1 MTLTKEVR
9 GTAAI
14 TRRGRAGASRGASAG
29 RPPSGRRQGRGVS
42 HWVVLVLLVLA
53 TLITLFPFFLAAIN
67 AIKTAEDYTSHGPL
81 TLPRSFDLGAIKDFW
96 QNVDYTNKLIN
107 SVLISGAVAVLGTVI
122 SLFNAYALGVGR
134 IKARNIVLVMLLL
147 ATTIPQEA
155 LIYPL
160 YYMANESGL
169 YDTKLVVII
178 ISAVLS
184 SAFGT
189 YLLSS
194 VLSTFPGEILE
205 AARIDGATR
214 WQVLRLVVV
223 PVIWPTL
230 AVLMTF
236 FFIWTWN
243 DFFLPLVMLTSNDN
257 QTVSV
262 ALGSLQGQYTS
273 SPTSLAAASLMGI
286 LPAVAFFLIF
296 QRTLTRGAVAGAVK

>member
-1 MTLTKEVR
+1 MTLTEKVDPTSANSSSPRDGLAPGSSADRKEDGR
-9 GTAAI
+9 K
-14 TRRGRAGASRGASAG
+14 RR
-29 RPPSGRRQGRGVS
+29 VTD
-42 HWVVLVLLVLA
+42 WLVLLLLVA
-53 TLITLFPFFLAAIN
+53 ITLVTLFPFVLAAIN
-67 AIKTAEDYTSHGPL
+67 AIKTTEDYNAHGPL
-81 TLPRSFDLGAIKDFW
+81 GVPRSFDLGTIKAFW
-96 QNVDYTNKLIN
+96 QNVDYTNKLMN
-107 SVLISGAVAVLGTVI
+107 SIVISGSVAVFGTVI
-122 SLFNAYALGVGR
+122 SVFNAYALGIGR
-134 IKARNIVLVMLLL
+134 IKARNAVLVLLLL

-160 YYMANESGL
+160 YYMANQTGL
-169 YDTKLVVII
+169 YDTKLVVIVI
-178 ISAVLS
+178 GSVLS

-189 YLLSS
+189 YLLAS
-194 VLSTFPGEILE
+194 VLAAFPKEILE

-223 PVIWPTL
+223 PVIWPTMT
-230 AVLMTF
+230 VLMTF

-273 SPTSLAAASLMGI
+273 SPTGLAAASLLGI

>member
-1 MTLTKEVR
+1 MTVTTDEATSTDDPRRSRLRSRR
-9 GTAAI
+9 GSTPGQA
-14 TRRGRAGASRGASAG
+14 RRGRERRGL
-29 RPPSGRRQGRGVS
+29 R
-42 HWVVLVLLVLA
+42 HWVVLGMLALA
-53 TLITLFPFFLAAIN
+53 TLLCLVPFILAAIN
-67 AIKTAEDYTSHGPL
+67 AIKTAEDYTAHGPL
-81 TLPRSFDLGAIKDFW
+81 GLPRSFDLGAIKDFW

-107 SVLISGAVAVLGTVI
+107 SIEISGSVAVLGTLI
-122 SLFNAYALGVGR
+122 SLFNAYALGIGR
-134 IKARNIVLVMLLL
+134 IRARRALLVVLLL

-160 YYMANESGL
+160 YYMANETGL

-178 ISAVLS
+178 ISSVLS

-189 YLLSS
+189 YLLAS
-194 VLSTFPGEILE
+194 VLSIFPREILE
-205 AARIDGATR
+205 AARIDGAGR

-243 DFFLPLVMLTSNDN
+243 DFFLPLIMLTSNDN
-257 QTVSV
+257 QTASV

-286 LPAVAFFLIF
+286 LPAIAFFLAF